1 MRMLTTASGVGR
13 GVAGSSYDERVPT
26 SRGFGPR
33 LHWNVPHGSR
43 EILGVSSIMTL
54 RDVDGGRSGVA
65 TSGRTFAADG
75 ASLRRA
81 LARWSDLKP
90 SLDMFP
96 TACARASSLHI
107 GTAGWLPAA
116 ASGPGLGTGPAAATF
131 ASSNAASRTDG
142 SNASTRSGGGN
153 HQTRLIPP
161 VAPRSP
167 VSIEELGDDG
177 TNVFDATAEVRST

>member
-75 ASLRRA
+75 VSLRRA

-116 ASGPGLGTGPAAATF
+116 ASGPGPAPGLRQRRSHPQTPPQGRTDRTRPRAPAAGTTKRDE
-131 ASSNAASRTDG
+131 SR
-142 SNASTRSGGGN
+142 R
-153 HQTRLIPP
+153 
-161 VAPRSP
+161 
-167 VSIEELGDDG
+167 
-177 TNVFDATAEVRST
+177 